1 MKAVLCV
8 IVLLAGS
15 LIRSYSG
22 FAQDGGDP
30 ASSPAPYRTAHYE
43 IYGGG
48 PAAAERLAAGLEACF
63 DIYTRLFRFRF
74 ESPLRVRLI
83 PDPASYDGYVAGL
96 LGESR
101 EGAVYLHYRQES
113 RRELVVNCG
122 PAEGGGPPAEG
133 LWNRALPY
141 QAFIQYLRAFIPGP
155 PSWIQRGFALY
166 FSGLSF
172 SGAGE
177 VGYQENLSW
186 LEAAKAGPLP
196 PVRDILLA
204 DAAENRESAA
214 GPGFDAL
221 SWSLASFFL
230 NSGNED
236 HFRSLLECFM
246 LLSREAGAAENS
258 LILADRLGEW
268 NGFEN
273 LDRDYRAYLDS
284 RRTFSELMDLG
295 RRSYLAGEGAQSFF
309 QEARDL
315 RPASPAPYYY
325 LGLTAYGAGDWEEAE
340 RLYLQSLEAGAER
353 GPVYYALGL
362 NAAAALRRDKARE
375 YLEAAAAADPGR
387 YREKAAALLQRLP
400 AR

>member
-1 MKAVLCV
+1 MKTVGCLL
-8 IVLLAGS
+8 VLLAGS
-15 LIRSYSG
+15 LIRPYPGS
-22 FAQDGGDP
+22 AQDGP
-30 ASSPAPYRTAHYE
+30 SPPPYRTAHYE

-48 PAAAERLAAGLEACF
+48 PLAAERLAAGLEACF
-63 DIYTRLFRFRF
+63 DIYTRLFRFHF

-83 PDPASYDGYVAGL
+83 PDKEAYDGYVAGL

-113 RRELVVNCG
+113 RRELVVNY
-122 PAEGGGPPAEG
+122 AEGDALPADG

-141 QAFIQYLRAFIPGP
+141 QSFIQYLRAFIPGP

-172 SGAGE
+172 SETGE
-177 VGYQENLSW
+177 VRYQENLSR
-186 LEAAKAGPLP
+186 LDAVKAGPLP

-204 DAAENRESAA
+204 DAAENRESV

-236 HFRSLLECFM
+236 NFRTLLECFM
-246 LLSREAGAAENS
+246 LLNREAGAAENS

-295 RRSYLAGEGAQSFF
+295 RRSYLAGEDGSAFF
-309 QEARDL
+309 QGARDL
-315 RPASPAPYYY
+315 RPAAAAPYYY
-325 LGLTAYGAGDWEEAE
+325 LGLTAYGAGNWEEAE
-340 RLYLQSLEAGAER
+340 GYYLQSLEEGAEK

-362 NAAAALRRDKARE
+362 NAAAALRRDAARE
-375 YLEAAAAADPGR
+375 YLDAAVEADPGR
-387 YREKAAALLQRLP
+387 YREKAEALLKRLP

>member
-1 MKAVLCV
+1 MKAVWCL

-15 LIRSYSG
+15 LVSSYPG
-22 FAQDGGDP
+22 FGQDGGP
-30 ASSPAPYRTAHYE
+30 PPPYRTAHYE
-43 IYGGG
+43 IYGDG
-48 PAAAERLAAGLEACF
+48 PGEAERLAAGLEECF
-63 DIYTRLFRFRF
+63 DIFTRLFRFRGQA
-74 ESPLRVRLI
+74 PLRVRLI
-83 PDPASYDGYVAGL
+83 SDREAYDGYVAGL

-113 RRELVVNCG
+113 RRELVVNY
-122 PAEGGGPPAEG
+122 AEGEALQEGGSE
-133 LWNRALPY
+133 NRALPY
-141 QAFIQYLRAFIPGP
+141 QCFVQYLRAFVPGP

-177 VGYQENLSW
+177 IRYQENLSW
-186 LEAAKAGPLP
+186 LEAVKAGPLP

-204 DAAENRESAA
+204 DAAERGESA

-230 NSGNED
+230 NSGKED
-236 HFRSLLECFM
+236 NFRTLLECFM
-246 LLSREAGAAENS
+246 LLKPEAGAAENS
-258 LILADRLGEW
+258 QILADRLGEW

-295 RRSYLAGEGAQSFF
+295 RRSYLAGEGDAAQSFF
-309 QEARDL
+309 LEARDL
-315 RPASPAPYYY
+315 RPANPAPYYY
-325 LGLTAYGAGDWEEAE
+325 LGLTAYGEGNWDEAE
-340 RLYLQSLEAGAER
+340 HCYLQSLERDGEK

-362 NAAAALRRDKARE
+362 NAAAALQRDKARE
-375 YLEAAAAADPGR
+375 YLDAAVEAEPGG
-387 YREKAAALLQRLP
+387 YREKAEALLKRLP
-400 AR
+400 SR